1 MSAML
6 LLLALLGGSL
16 LGALP
21 FCLQQC
27 ALACAPAGENLTSA
41 LLYAVAMPVA
51 AGLTQLCSSVPP
63 LQALALLGTLLA
75 LELLLYFACD
85 PPSARGCCRCARAK
99 AAARVSCNMSHAPSQ
114 QALRQALLDGKHG
127 AHVRAVDPRTEAAW
141 GFSSNIEVNLNRH

>member
-85 PPSARGCCRCARAK
+85 QPSARGCCRCARTK
-99 AAARVSCNMSHAPSQ
+99 AAARVSHAPSQ
-114 QALRQALLDGKHG
+114 QALRQRLLDGKHG
-127 AHVRAVDPRTEAAW
+127 AHVSRAVDPRTEAVW
-141 GFSSNIEVNLNRH
+141 GLSSNRVSK

>member
-41 LLYAVAMPVA
+41 LLYAVA
-51 AGLTQLCSSVPP
+51 
-63 LQALALLGTLLA
+63 
-75 LELLLYFACD
+75 
-85 PPSARGCCRCARAK
+85 
-99 AAARVSCNMSHAPSQ
+99 
-114 QALRQALLDGKHG
+114 
-127 AHVRAVDPRTEAAW
+127 
-141 GFSSNIEVNLNRH
+141 I